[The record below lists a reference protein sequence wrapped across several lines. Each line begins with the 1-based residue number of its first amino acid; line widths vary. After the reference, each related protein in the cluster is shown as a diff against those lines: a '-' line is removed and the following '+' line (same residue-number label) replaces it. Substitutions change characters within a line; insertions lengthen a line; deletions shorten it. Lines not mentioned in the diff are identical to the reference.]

1 MIIKRDIMLK
11 VIWAYHGKCGE
22 ARNNSGDK
30 IFKKDVFDSI
40 MESGISAER
49 AVYSYL
55 IHKEILCLEKLYKKN
70 DYNSAEWGNAIRYG
84 KFAVLSAYVAQY
96 RDEEWSEENITQ
108 RLMELL
114 SQWKA
119 FERVVKTKESNKKYF
134 SDVEEFDNY
143 YKSVNVNSDV
153 QEYFGV

>member
-1 MIIKRDIMLK
+1 MQLD
-11 VIWAYHGKCGE
+11 
-22 ARNNSGDK
+22 
-30 IFKKDVFDSI
+30 
-40 MESGISAER
+40 MES
-49 AVYSYL
+49 L
-55 IHKEILCLEKLYKKN
+55 
-70 DYNSAEWGNAIRYG
+70 
-84 KFAVLSAYVAQY
+84 AVLSAYVAQY

-119 FERVVKTKESNKKYF
+119 FESFVKTKESNKKYF

>member
-1 MIIKRDIMLK
+1 MQLD
-11 VIWAYHGKCGE
+11 
-22 ARNNSGDK
+22 
-30 IFKKDVFDSI
+30 
-40 MESGISAER
+40 MES
-49 AVYSYL
+49 L
-55 IHKEILCLEKLYKKN
+55 LC
-70 DYNSAEWGNAIRYG
+70 
-84 KFAVLSAYVAQY
+84 FQHVAQY

-119 FERVVKTKESNKKYF
+119 FESFVKTKESNKKYF

>member
-1 MIIKRDIMLK
+1 MMKM
-11 VIWAYHGKCGE
+11 A
-22 ARNNSGDK
+22 
-30 IFKKDVFDSI
+30 
-40 MESGISAER
+40 
-49 AVYSYL
+49 
-55 IHKEILCLEKLYKKN
+55 ILSL
-70 DYNSAEWGNAIRYG
+70 
-84 KFAVLSAYVAQY
+84 AQY

-119 FERVVKTKESNKKYF
+119 FESFVKTKESNKKYF

>member
-1 MIIKRDIMLK
+1 MQKGQSILIL
-11 VIWAYHGKCGE
+11 YT
-22 ARNNSGDK
+22 
-30 IFKKDVFDSI
+30 KK
-40 MESGISAER
+40 
-49 AVYSYL
+49 
-55 IHKEILCLEKLYKKN
+55 ILCLGKNCISKN

-119 FERVVKTKESNKKYF
+119 FESFVKTKESNQKILF
-134 SDVEEFDNY
+134 QMS
-143 YKSVNVNSDV
+143 KSLIIIIRA
-153 QEYFGV
+153 